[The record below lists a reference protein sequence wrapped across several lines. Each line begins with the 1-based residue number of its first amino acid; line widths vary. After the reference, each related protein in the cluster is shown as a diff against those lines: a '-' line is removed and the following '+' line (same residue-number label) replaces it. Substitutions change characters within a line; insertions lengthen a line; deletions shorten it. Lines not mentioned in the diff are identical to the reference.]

1 VELQAGAALLKSV
14 RDKGAAEVEEARR
27 ATAAALTDRDAL
39 KDALASVR
47 GLTNHHF
54 GACRRA
60 SLLSTLILVLRLF
73 STVYV
78 R

>member
-1 VELQAGAALLKSV
+1 MLKSV

-47 GLTNHHF
+47 GLTGRVGVPH
-54 GACRRA
+54 C
-60 SLLSTLILVLRLF
+60 SVP
-73 STVYV
+73 
-78 R
+78 